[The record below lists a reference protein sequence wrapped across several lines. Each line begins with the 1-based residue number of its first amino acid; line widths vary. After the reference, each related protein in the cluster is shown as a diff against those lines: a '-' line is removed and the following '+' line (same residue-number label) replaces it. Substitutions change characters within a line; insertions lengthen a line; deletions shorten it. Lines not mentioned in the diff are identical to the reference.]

1 MATPGIDPSFYADFN
16 GLTELKKNVKAN
28 DPRAIREAAQ
38 QFESLFTDMMLKSMR
53 EAKLG
58 EGLGDSDQTDL
69 YQDMYDQQL
78 SLEISRG
85 KGLGLADMLVQ
96 QLTRRGLIHGA
107 GAASAAG
114 TAAAGTAAAG
124 TSATGTSAAGTA
136 GAAPASTTGGRTTA
150 PDKAVTDRQ
159 RISFIRALTPSAQQ
173 AGAALGVSPDSLI
186 GQAALETGWGQHV
199 PAGEGGASSNNLF
212 GVKAGSGWRGS
223 SVSAQTTE
231 YRGGAAAQQVQPFR
245 AYSSVQQG
253 INDYVT
259 LLRREPGYQTALGTG
274 EDVGAFA
281 AGLQRGGYATDPDYA
296 QKLSATVASV
306 RALRAAGGAA
316 LKLEAGGPITA
327 GASTPAAGN
336 AGAGTGGPIDG
347 ETPSGDGEASA

>member
-1 MATPGIDPSFYADFN
+1 MATPVIDPSFYADFS

-28 DPRAIREAAQ
+28 DPHAIREAAQ
-38 QFESLFTDMMLKSMR
+38 QFESLFTEMMLKSMR

-58 EGLGDSDQTDL
+58 QGLGESDQTDF

-107 GAASAAG
+107 GAGTGAASGAAAAAGSAAGAAGPAAARAATGAG
-114 TAAAGTAAAG
+114 TAA
-124 TSATGTSAAGTA
+124 
-136 GAAPASTTGGRTTA
+136 PASAGGH
-150 PDKAVTDRQ
+150 VTPTPRAATDQQ
-159 RISFIRALTPSAQQ
+159 RISFIRALTPYAQQ
-173 AGAALGVSPDSLI
+173 AGAVLGVSPDSLI
-186 GQAALETGWGQHV
+186 AQAALETGWGQHV
-199 PAGEGGASSNNLF
+199 PASQGLTSNNLF
-212 GVKAGSGWRGS
+212 GVKAVGGWTGA

-231 YRGGAAAQQVQPFR
+231 YSGGTAATQSQSFR
-245 AYSSVQQG
+245 AYSSLQQG

-259 LLRREPGYQTALGTG
+259 LLRRGPGYHAALGTG

-281 AGLQRGGYATDPDYA
+281 AGLQRGGYATDPDYV

-306 RALRAAGGAA
+306 RSLRAADGAGSLKLQAGAPITGEAIRASISGGASS
-316 LKLEAGGPITA
+316 GGA
-327 GASTPAAGN
+327 
-336 AGAGTGGPIDG
+336 
-347 ETPSGDGEASA
+347 ETSA